1 MSSSMQRHLSLIG
14 AGRRTRWAGVIV
26 LALVVS
32 VTEAIGAVLVYGL
45 ISLTS
50 DSQASIDVPV
60 LGELSAWLPP
70 GLEQTDL
77 VAASAISVATFFV
90 IRAALILGQRFY
102 QAWVTQR
109 TEVELSVRLL
119 QRYLRLPYA
128 FHLRRNSSELIR
140 NANDSVGEFVG
151 SVLIPAVRLTSETMV
166 VIALFAVLLATAPG
180 ATAMALLVLTPLMLF
195 TLWVVQPRMKRLGLV
210 SQRAAARSYQ
220 ALQQGLAGFRDI
232 TVLGRQ
238 DFFVEAFRGARET
251 IARTRYRRAVLSEF
265 PRVTIE
271 TVVVVFIAGFI
282 AVSAWVGQG
291 PQRSLPVLGLFAYAA
306 LRIMPSL
313 NNIVSSLSSI
323 RFGRAALDDIYADLM
338 LPVPDDETDLKPLP
352 FTEDLRLEDVSF
364 QYEGTPAPTLHELDL
379 VIRRGEAIGVV
390 GPTGAGKSTLIDL
403 LVGLSAP
410 TSGRI
415 LVDGVDLQGR
425 VAAWQQ
431 NIGLVSQQVF
441 LLDDTLRRNIAIGIR
456 EDEID
461 DRQVLE
467 AVRLA
472 QLDEFVASLPE
483 GLGTMVGE
491 RGVRVSGG
499 QQQRV
504 AIARALYRRPSIL
517 VFDEGTS
524 SLDNLTEAAL
534 IDALAGLRDS
544 HTIITVAHRLST
556 VMDHDR
562 IVFMRDGR
570 IQDVGRFDELG
581 RRNEEFRRL
590 ARWPGASAS

>member
-1 MSSSMQRHLSLIG
+1 MSSSIQRHLNLIG
-14 AGRRTRWAGVIV
+14 SGRRARWAGVIV

-50 DSQASIDVPV
+50 DSQATIELPV
-60 LGELSAWLPP
+60 VGELSAWLPS

-77 VAASAISVATFFV
+77 VAASAISVAGFFV
-90 IRAALILGQRFY
+90 IRAVLILGQRFY

-140 NANDSVGEFVG
+140 NANDSVGDFVG
-151 SVLIPAVRLTSETMV
+151 SVLIPAVRLTSESMV
-166 VIALFAVLLATAPG
+166 VIAIFAVLLATAPG

-210 SQRAAARSYQ
+210 SQGAAAHSYQ

-238 DFFVEAFRGARET
+238 DFFVEVFRA
-251 IARTRYRRAVLSEF
+251 A
-265 PRVTIE
+265 RVTIE

-323 RFGRAALDDIYADLM
+323 RFGRAALDDIYADLT
-338 LPVPDDETDLKPLP
+338 LPVPDDRTNTKPLP
-352 FTEDLRLEDVSF
+352 FTEELRLENVSF
-364 QYEGTPAPTLHELDL
+364 QYEGTPAPTLHQLDL

-410 TSGRI
+410 TGGRI
-415 LVDGVDLQGR
+415 LVDGTDLQ
-425 VAAWQQ
+425 AQIPAWQE

-441 LLDDTLRRNIAIGIR
+441 LLDDTLRRNIAIGIP
-456 EDEID
+456 EDETD
-461 DRQVLE
+461 EAQVLE

-472 QLDEFVASLPE
+472 QLGEFVASLPD
-483 GLGTMVGE
+483 GLETMVGE

-499 QQQRV
+499 QQQRI

-534 IDALAGLRDS
+534 ISALAGLRDS
-544 HTIITVAHRLST
+544 HTVVTVAHRLST

-590 ARWPGASAS
+590 ARWSGAGSG